1 MITINASIHIKT
13 TDLLIHIHKKLNLQ
27 CDIQQYI
34 ADAIALSFTVS
45 PSRDNIDITVA
56 EIESSGYRSSLY
68 YNDKV
73 ALKLMLTKTFKKDT
87 KQIIQSRR
95 FTEYHILCALVK
107 QHYEDLVRVKAIPP
121 IIFDMYNKTTN
132 YIHGQLI

>member
-27 CDIQQYI
+27 CDIQQYVT
-34 ADAIALSFTVS
+34 DAIAISFIIS
-45 PSRDNIDITVA
+45 PSRDNIDIITA

-73 ALKLMLTKTFKKDT
+73 ALKQTLVNTFKRDV

>member
-1 MITINASIHIKT
+1 MITINASIRIKT

-34 ADAIALSFTVS
+34 TDAIALSFTVN
-45 PSRDNIDITVA
+45 PSKDNIDITVA
-56 EIESSGYRSSLY
+56 EIESSGYRSTLY

-73 ALKLMLTKTFKKDT
+73 ALKLMLIEAFREDT
-87 KQIIQSRR
+87 KRIIIVKS
-95 FTEYHILCALVK
+95 FVEYHILRALIK
-107 QHYEDLVRVKAIPP
+107 QHYEDLVSVKAIPP
-121 IIFDMYNKTTN
+121 IVFDMYNKTTN